1 MCFFRLFFVTIVS
14 VACYYLWDAFTLLS
28 PQKRGNIFSPALVC
42 VYVCLSVLPSID
54 DKNACAEICTLSE
67 YFPSSILLCPW
78 EWWQCIVMSTSVCLS
93 VNISLEPHMRSLSYF
108 CACCLSRWLGPHQG
122 WQNPKGKRQ
131 FWGFSSPLTIYC
143 TA

>member
-1 MCFFRLFFVTIVS
+1 MLNSSISVVQNLCRISRYPCAFLDFSLSLLFLLPATIYETHSHYYPRKSEGIYFHRPWFVCMC
-14 VACYYLWDAFTLLS
+14 
-28 PQKRGNIFSPALVC
+28 
-42 VYVCLSVLPSID
+42 VCLSVLPSID

-122 WQNPKGKRQ
+122 
-131 FWGFSSPLTIYC
+131 
-143 TA
+143 